1 MINNIDRFFD
11 GTREKWKTPIG
22 ESWGKE
28 IESRRTQRRNNQQQ
42 EENDDNTTTA
52 KPTKAE

>member
-42 EENDDNTTTA
+42 EENDDDTTTA